1 MAQPHRRVVEQG
13 GQLGLER
20 GAEEVEG
27 RRLGGAAPDAVA
39 DLSRRFAAADQRALP
54 IGRVVAGPK
63 GVVYDLGL
71 TSFEE

>member
-1 MAQPHRRVVEQG
+1 MFRVFNMGIGMV
-13 GQLGLER
+13 
-20 GAEEVEG
+20 AVV
-27 RRLGGAAPDAVA
+27 APDAVA